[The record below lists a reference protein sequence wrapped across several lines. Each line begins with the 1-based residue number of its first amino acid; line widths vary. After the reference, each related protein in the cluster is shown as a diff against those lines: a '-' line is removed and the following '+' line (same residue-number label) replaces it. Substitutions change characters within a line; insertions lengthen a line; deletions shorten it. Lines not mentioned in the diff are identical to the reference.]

1 MEKHTIPRPPPGY
14 WQKIQY
20 GYKIPQPPLPV
31 LALENSQVTI
41 YKSDK
46 IDSKNIKMETK
57 ESVEITPPHPL
68 VEKTRKNFKPSYPD
82 KFGRLTPKD
91 QSLNIAVTK
100 DSIDRALSVMDVIIK
115 NFEQLNYE
123 VSIVRNTNNH
133 DWDEWF
139 TQVNVCG
146 EQIKFH
152 IEEQVTKKIKFTCDQ
167 KWGPRRDFEYLP
179 TGKLSI
185 IIDTYV
191 GESIQKTWSDTKS
204 NTFNSKVESFIN
216 ALAKASEFLKMR
228 RIEQEKW
235 QRECEQKE
243 RERREEE
250 ERKRKKEEQLRKI
263 ESQINSWEKAE
274 KIRRFVLAVEIAA
287 NNKNGKIEPES
298 ELGLWISLI
307 KSYADSMDPIYVTF
321 NKETAN
327 G

>member
-1 MEKHTIPRPPPGY
+1 
-14 WQKIQY
+14 
-20 GYKIPQPPLPV
+20 
-31 LALENSQVTI
+31 
-41 YKSDK
+41 
-46 IDSKNIKMETK
+46 
-57 ESVEITPPHPL
+57 
-68 VEKTRKNFKPSYPD
+68 
-82 KFGRLTPKD
+82 
-91 QSLNIAVTK
+91 
-100 DSIDRALSVMDVIIK
+100 
-115 NFEQLNYE
+115 
-123 VSIVRNTNNH
+123 
-133 DWDEWF
+133 
-139 TQVNVCG
+139 
-146 EQIKFH
+146 
-152 IEEQVTKKIKFTCDQ
+152 
-167 KWGPRRDFEYLP
+167 
-179 TGKLSI
+179 
-185 IIDTYV
+185 
-191 GESIQKTWSDTKS
+191 
-204 NTFNSKVESFIN
+204 
-216 ALAKASEFLKMR
+216 MR